1 MLDHTIQS
9 LCDVLP
15 KVLSCS
21 PITLGGLCV
30 AGAATFLYFLTHR
43 RDMLLVSLCALAYAS
58 VPVMAAMK

>member
-15 KVLSCS
+15 KVLAWS

-30 AGAATFLYFLTHR
+30 AGGAAFLYFLTHR
-43 RDMLLVSLCALAYAS
+43 RDMLFVGLCALAYAS